1 MFVLSLF
8 IYVQHFAILQAVT
21 CKAPMSMGFSRQE
34 YLNGLPFSSPAYL
47 PNPGIKPTSLKSPAL
62 AGGFFTTST
71 PWESPRLEYYTVLDK
86 YLYIW
91 SPIQMLQIMK
101 NRRHISTYTMN
112 EERSEKLFSR
122 KIDEKQVKDAQD
134 KKELRTTPQ
143 KSNDLTHSSPRN
155 EAELVRMQQR
165 GTPTGN
171 WGDIN
176 VP

>member
-1 MFVLSLF
+1 
-8 IYVQHFAILQAVT
+8 
-21 CKAPMSMGFSRQE
+21 MSMGFSRQE
-34 YLNGLPFSSPAYL
+34 YLNGLPFSSPADL

-122 KIDEKQVKDAQD
+122 KIDEK
-134 KKELRTTPQ
+134 
-143 KSNDLTHSSPRN
+143 
-155 EAELVRMQQR
+155 
-165 GTPTGN
+165 
-171 WGDIN
+171 
-176 VP
+176 